1 LPAPKY
7 PVKSV
12 NGILGRSSGREGPA
26 SGSSDSRRLSVRSF
40 FHEDT
45 CDLTD
50 SGTSSISISVL
61 IMYDMASYFILVS
74 GNPGGHVPVKIGLL
88 YLRNSARLYD

>member
-1 LPAPKY
+1 LPAPRY
-7 PVKSV
+7 PVRSV

-61 IMYDMASYFILVS
+61 IMYDMASYFTGIWKSRWSCARKDRLA
-74 GNPGGHVPVKIGLL
+74 VPEEL
-88 YLRNSARLYD
+88 SAPL